1 MDLLIFIILQ
11 VRSIQGS
18 ADSFDKGNLDYFQ
31 GMIELAAGQN
41 NSTFGNGTSGND
53 TFIDLTPLPF
63 DNVTEATT
71 GKFMSHVLCR
81 MFYAFPL
88 AIDRS
93 QIKTR

>member
-1 MDLLIFIILQ
+1 
-11 VRSIQGS
+11 
-18 ADSFDKGNLDYFQ
+18 
-31 GMIELAAGQN
+31 MIELAAGQN

>member
-1 MDLLIFIILQ
+1 MDLLIFMLLQ
-11 VRSIQGS
+11 VRSELGGQLRL
-18 ADSFDKGNLDYFQ
+18 NVDYFQ

-71 GKFMSHVLCR
+71 GE
-81 MFYAFPL
+81 
-88 AIDRS
+88 
-93 QIKTR
+93 

>member
-1 MDLLIFIILQ
+1 MDLLIFILLQ

-18 ADSFDKGNLDYFQ
+18 ADSFDQGNLDYFQ

-71 GKFMSHVLCR
+71 GEFMPHVLCVSVGHR
-81 MFYAFPL
+81 PVPDKNSM
-88 AIDRS
+88 
-93 QIKTR
+93 T